1 MIEVKTQVQV
11 MADILSGRSV
21 SETAR
26 RNSVS
31 RPTVRQ
37 IRAKWREGGGAVGE
51 CLERN
56 RLEIDTLIYDALVA
70 SFEAQEKIMEAVGS
84 EEYILKQRGRDN
96 AKLLDVIGNFTLEL
110 LYIYYG
116 LERRKPSRTR

>member
-1 MIEVKTQVQV
+1 M
-11 MADILSGRSV
+11 G
-21 SETAR
+21 
-26 RNSVS
+26 
-31 RPTVRQ
+31 
-37 IRAKWREGGGAVGE
+37 AKWREGGGAVGE

-96 AKLLDVIGNFTLEL
+96 AKLLDVVGNYTLEL

-116 LERRKPSRTR
+116 LERASRRRA